1 MSNKANNLGYRR
13 SRFACLTPCRE
24 EPEMDINQLEVLIA
38 VAREKS
44 FSRAADLLGRTQPAV
59 SQAIRRLEQEI
70 GEKLFD
76 RSSKDG
82 TLTAAGELLVDYAKQ
97 MMNLR
102 RAANTAL
109 REMRNLQS
117 GKVTVS
123 ANEHTVFCLLPVIEE
138 FRRRHPLI
146 KIEVQRGV
154 ASRIPEQITAREVEL
169 GVISFKPS
177 DGSLRSVSVMN
188 DELVLVV
195 APGHKFSGK
204 SSVSVKDLGAESF
217 IAHNALS
224 PYRQKVIET
233 FNKYDTR
240 LNISVELPSLEAIK
254 RLVETGIGVALVPKL
269 SAKSEIASGQLVGLS
284 VREMKL
290 ERKLN
295 IVYRKNSE
303 LSHAS
308 QEFLKIAKEMAR

>member
-1 MSNKANNLGYRR
+1 
-13 SRFACLTPCRE
+13 
-24 EPEMDINQLEVLIA
+24 MDINQLEVLVT

-44 FSRAADLLGRTQPAV
+44 FSRAAEVLERTQPAV
-59 SQAIRRLEQEI
+59 SQAIQRLEQEV

-82 TLTAAGELLVDYAKQ
+82 TLTSAGEVLLDYARQ
-97 MMNLR
+97 MLNLR
-102 RAANTAL
+102 HSANTAL
-109 REMRNLQS
+109 REMRNLHN
-117 GKVTVS
+117 GKVTIS
-123 ANEHTVFCLLPVIEE
+123 ANEHTVFYLLPVIEE
-138 FRRRHPLI
+138 FRKRHPMI

-154 ASRIPEQITAREVEL
+154 ASRIPKQITGREVEL
-169 GVISFKPS
+169 GVISFKPN
-177 DGSLRSVSVMN
+177 DTSLRAISVMN

-195 APGHKFSGK
+195 APQHRLADRK
-204 SSVSVKDLGAESF
+204 SVSVKDLGDETF
-217 IAHNALS
+217 IAHNAVS

-233 FNKYDTR
+233 FAKYDTR

-269 SAKSEIASGQLVGLS
+269 SAASEISSHHLIGLS

-295 IVYRKNSE
+295 IVYRKNSV
-303 LSHAS
+303 LSHAA
-308 QEFLKIAKEMAR
+308 QEFLKIAKEMGK